1 MRQLLHSTQNQRALS
16 HANIVF
22 DGNSIS
28 AWVDGTAPGKW
39 TDRLKLLSPYN
50 AATCTFTNV
59 AIPGRSTRTLGG
71 EAVTKVDS
79 LYIPGRL
86 NISVIWEATN
96 DVSSMSSN
104 GLFMG
109 YNLRDY
115 CLARRDKGWKTVVFG
130 LQGARVGA
138 GVVTQAQFDTARTT
152 LNLYLATNWHTF
164 ADTYVDPN
172 NSTKLNNCLVADVAD
187 GVHPS
192 SLALNEV
199 IPLVDTALRSIQL
212 NP

>member
-1 MRQLLHSTQNQRALS
+1 MRRLLHATRNQRSLS

-28 AWVDGTAPGKW
+28 AWEDGTAAGKW
-39 TDRLKLLSPYN
+39 TDRLKLLNPYS
-50 AATCTFTNV
+50 APTCTFTNV

-79 LYIPGRL
+79 LYVPGRL
-86 NISVIWEATN
+86 NISVIWEAIN
-96 DVSSMSSN
+96 DAGGMSGN

-115 CLARRDKGWKTVVFG
+115 CLARRNKGWKTVVFG
-130 LQGARVGA
+130 LQGARVGT
-138 GVVTQAQFDTARTT
+138 GVLTQAQYDVARTE
-152 LNLYLATNWHTF
+152 LNTYVATNWRTF
-164 ADTYVDPN
+164 ADAYVDPN
-172 NSTKLNNCLVADVAD
+172 NSTKLNNCLAADVAD

-192 SLALNEV
+192 SIALNE
-199 IPLVDTALRSIQL
+199 ILPLVDTALRSIQL
-212 NP
+212 SP